1 MKNNTETKIWNATLY
16 LRLSRDDGD
25 KEESNSITG
34 QRELLRD
41 FIRNRPELREYAVRI
56 DDGFTGSNFERP
68 DFKKMMEDVKEGR
81 TNCIIVKDLS
91 RFGRNYLD
99 AGEYIEKIFPFLG
112 VRFIAVNDNYDSLGE
127 KSASDDLVIPFK
139 NLINEAYCRDIS
151 VKVRTQ
157 LEIKRKSGQYI
168 GAFAVYGYMKDD
180 TDKNRLV
187 VDEYAADIVRDIFAW
202 KLDGMSPQDIAV
214 RLNQSGIRFIAV
226 NDGFDTLTAER
237 GADGYLVP
245 LKNLINEVY
254 SKDISKKS
262 GSALATKQKN
272 GDFIGAWAPYGYRK
286 CADDPHKLEPDEAT
300 APVVRQIFQWRVD
313 GMSVTRIAK
322 KLNDSGIPSPSAY
335 LYNTGVCKTEKY
347 NGAVWHIQAVKIILT
362 RQVYIG
368 HMVQGTKRQS
378 FYESRKQY
386 KKPQEE
392 WVIVENT
399 HEPIIDRDTFEK
411 VQEIMR
417 QRNEEYFEKLG
428 RFSYLETTEN
438 ILKGLI
444 YCADCKRPLVRY
456 KNVSHNKKLWYTFI
470 CQTHSNDITSCPKKN
485 IREDALIPMLMQAI
499 QTQIELAADMD
510 ELVRRVNSSPK
521 HRKRTADLQGRLDS
535 AKKTLK
541 RYNNLYDSLYQNY
554 VDKLMTEQEYITLK
568 SRYRAEAEE
577 AERLI
582 EALTRQQAEESEHTP
597 ENRFLTAFGSFK
609 GEDTLTKEMAQALI
623 ERVYVD
629 GSSNIEIV
637 FRYRDEYRALCTYLE
652 GKENGA

>member
-214 RLNQSGIRFIAV
+214 RLNQSGILSPMEYKKSLGMKFATSFKANAQAAWSANSVLRI
-226 NDGFDTLTAER
+226 
-237 GADGYLVP
+237 
-245 LKNLINEVY
+245 LKN
-254 SKDISKKS
+254 
-262 GSALATKQKN
+262 
-272 GDFIGAWAPYGYRK
+272 P
-286 CADDPHKLEPDEAT
+286 
-300 APVVRQIFQWRVD
+300 
-313 GMSVTRIAK
+313 
-322 KLNDSGIPSPSAY
+322 
-335 LYNTGVCKTEKY
+335 
-347 NGAVWHIQAVKIILT
+347 
-362 RQVYIG
+362 VYIG
-368 HMVQGTKRQS
+368 VLTQGKETTPSYKVRKRIIKPEDEWAVIPDSHEPIVRREDFETVQKVLTLDTRRSPDDSNVQLFSGMVFCGECGASMVRKTVPSGNKKYVYYVCSAHKQDKSCSSHGIRDKALEEVVLETV
-378 FYESRKQY
+378 KQY
-386 KKPQEE
+386 IRDVIDLDDILSMTDTAPLRTAEAQKVQRQLDKKRSEHERLQKLLMSLY
-392 WVIVENT
+392 ENLADG
-399 HEPIIDRDTFEK
+399 IIDRDEYARLKQNYSGRAAECEK
-411 VQEIMR
+411 QMDALQESLVQIKEHGGEHREWMMQFRKHQNIT
-417 QRNEEYFEKLG
+417 E
-428 RFSYLETTEN
+428 LERS
-438 ILKGLI
+438 IAVALIDRILI
-444 YCADCKRPLVRY
+444 YKDNRVEVHFRFEDEFA
-456 KNVSHNKKLWYTFI
+456 W
-470 CQTHSNDITSCPKKN
+470 QMDILRRSQ
-485 IREDALIPMLMQAI
+485 IRE
-499 QTQIELAADMD
+499 
-510 ELVRRVNSSPK
+510 VV
-521 HRKRTADLQGRLDS
+521 
-535 AKKTLK
+535 
-541 RYNNLYDSLYQNY
+541 
-554 VDKLMTEQEYITLK
+554 
-568 SRYRAEAEE
+568 
-577 AERLI
+577 
-582 EALTRQQAEESEHTP
+582 
-597 ENRFLTAFGSFK
+597 
-609 GEDTLTKEMAQALI
+609 
-623 ERVYVD
+623 
-629 GSSNIEIV
+629 
-637 FRYRDEYRALCTYLE
+637 
-652 GKENGA
+652 